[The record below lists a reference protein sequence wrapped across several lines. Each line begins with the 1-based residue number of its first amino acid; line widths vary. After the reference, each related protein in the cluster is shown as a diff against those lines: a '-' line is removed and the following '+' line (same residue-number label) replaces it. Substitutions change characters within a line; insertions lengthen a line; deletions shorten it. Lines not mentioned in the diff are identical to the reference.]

1 MRSILSISIL
11 LITFSVY
18 SQQVYNTSCGAA
30 QFITGTNSTE
40 VSYYINQPNC
50 IAGTGVQLYYY
61 YRAEQD
67 FLGTLMTLSC
77 ANGGAQNF
85 TYAVYGP
92 YNSQE
97 IGCNAL
103 SNTPAPT
110 PLLSG
115 NQSSNNVNH
124 QLISGKYYILKISN
138 PNCTS
143 NVVLSNITQRLNA
156 VYADQPCLNCVKLFH
171 PEAGEYIISA
181 WVKDAN
187 ASAIDTTYKN
197 PIVKMYSGSNVYSF
211 QAQGQIIDGWQR
223 IEQKVLLDDA
233 SLALIKMRLECKS
246 GGDCFFDD
254 IRVFPNDGSMV
265 SYVYDPLTLRLVAEL
280 DERNFAKLYEY
291 DEQGKLIRVKKE
303 TEKGV
308 MTIQETRENNAGNE

>member
-1 MRSILSISIL
+1 MKSLISFIAILVA
-11 LITFSVY
+11 FSAF
-18 SQQVYNTSCGAA
+18 SQQVYNTSCASA
-30 QFITGTNSTE
+30 EF
-40 VSYYINQPNC
+40 VSGNTTSQVTSYTNQPNC
-50 IAGTGVQLYYY
+50 IQGTGVQLYFY
-61 YRAEQD
+61 YRAEVN
-67 FLGTLMTLSC
+67 FTGSIMSIAC
-77 ANGGAQNF
+77 NNGGSQNF

-92 YNSQE
+92 FDSQDL
-97 IGCNAL
+97 GCTAL
-103 SNTPAPT
+103 AGSPVALT
-110 PLLSG
+110 SG

-124 QLISGKYYILKISN
+124 QMIAGKYYILKLTN

-143 NVVLSNITQRLNA
+143 IVTLANITSNLNS

-187 ASAIDTTYKN
+187 ASAADTTYKK
-197 PIVKMYSGSNVYSF
+197 PEIRMYSGANINSF
-211 QAQGQIIDGWQR
+211 KANGQIIDGWQR
-223 IEQKVLLDDA
+223 IEQKVYLDDA
-233 SLALIKMRLECKS
+233 SLAVIKMRLLCES
-246 GGDCFFDD
+246 GGDCYFDD
-254 IRVFPNDGSMV
+254 IRLFPNDGSMV

-291 DEQGKLIRVKKE
+291 DEQGKLVRVKKE